1 MTITITTIPLT
12 KLVPSKANV
21 RRTGAALGIE
31 ELAAS
36 IEAHGLRQNLNVLP
50 VAGTDRFEVVAGGR
64 RLRALKLLA
73 KRKTIA
79 KDEGIPCRILDE
91 AEDAGEISLAE
102 NAVRLDMHP
111 LDAFEAF
118 DRLATEQHM
127 PIEDIAAR
135 FGVTPALV
143 ERRLK
148 LARVSPK
155 LRNLYRKGAL
165 TLEILMAFTIS
176 DCHAAQEEAWN
187 TLPDWNR
194 TPAGIRTALTG
205 GTVKASHKLARFVG
219 VEAYVA
225 AGGGILRDL
234 FEPEH
239 EGYLTDHSLLVRL
252 AGEKLAAAAAE
263 VEAEGW
269 GWVKAEV
276 EADHAASYGWIEPL
290 PNDDEDD
297 DTERFAPEDM
307 ARAGAIL
314 RIDYEGN
321 ISVMRGR
328 VRAEDLQEP
337 ESESGAPS
345 PAAAKTREAGAL
357 PASLVA
363 DLTAHR
369 TAALRLEMVRQPAVA
384 LAATVH
390 ALALALIYP
399 VFSGADSCL
408 ALRASSEDLARHVR
422 CPADS
427 PAHAVLAEEGE
438 RWRRVLPEKA
448 ADLFAWCLDAEQDTL
463 LRLLAHLAGLTV
475 NAVNDKAAGFG
486 KNRLAHAETLGVAL
500 NLDMAQH
507 WTPSVDGFFG
517 RLTKATLIEAATE
530 ARAPLAVNLGSLRKD
545 DAARCVAKAMTGTG
559 WLPAPLRIEAPSPA
573 PAEAA

>member
-1 MTITITTIPLT
+1 MTTTITTIPLT
-12 KLVPSKANV
+12 RLVPSKANV
-21 RRTGAALGIE
+21 RRTGATVGIE

-64 RLRALKLLA
+64 RLKALKLLA

-91 AEDAGEISLAE
+91 GEDAGEISLAE

-118 DRLATEQHM
+118 DRLACEQHM

-176 DCHAAQEEAWN
+176 DDHAAQEEAWN
-187 TLPDWNR
+187 TLPDWSR

-219 VEAYVA
+219 VETYVA

-252 AGEKLAAAAAE
+252 AEEKLAAAAAA

-269 GWVKAEV
+269 GWVKPEV

-314 RIDYEGN
+314 RIDYDGN

-337 ESESGAPS
+337 ESAGDTPS
-345 PAAAKTREAGAL
+345 SAGAKARETGAL
-357 PASLVA
+357 SAALVA

-369 TAALRLEMVRQPAVA
+369 TAALRLEMACNPTVA

-390 ALALALIYP
+390 ALALALLYP
-399 VFSGADSCL
+399 AFRGAETCL
-408 ALRASSEDLARHVR
+408 VVRASSESLERHVR
-422 CPADS
+422 IAADCR
-427 PAHAVLAEEGE
+427 AHELLAKEGE
-438 RWRRVLPEKA
+438 VWRLVLPERA
-448 ADLFAWCLDAEQDTL
+448 ADLFAWCLAAGQDTL
-463 LRLLAHLAGLTV
+463 LRLLAYLAGLSV
-475 NAVNDKAAGFG
+475 NAVNDKAAGFS
-486 KNRLAHAETLGVAL
+486 KNRLDHAEALGAAL
-500 NLDMAQH
+500 NLDMAQY

-517 RLTKATLIEAATE
+517 RLTKATLIEAVTE
-530 ARAPLAVNLGSLRKD
+530 ARAPLAVNLGSLKKD
-545 DAARCVAKAMTGTG
+545 EAARCVAKVITGTG